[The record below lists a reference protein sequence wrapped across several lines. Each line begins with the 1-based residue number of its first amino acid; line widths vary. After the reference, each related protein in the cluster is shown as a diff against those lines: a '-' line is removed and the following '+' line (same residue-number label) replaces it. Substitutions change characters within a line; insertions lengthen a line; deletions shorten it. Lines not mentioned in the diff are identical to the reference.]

1 MPVTVSRPVAA
12 FTALVFLDFG
22 HYGDHQTSPIPGFK
36 APVHELVQTIY
47 ACKIQT
53 LISGACY

>member
-22 HYGDHQTSPIPGFK
+22 HYGDHQSKHQYMNWCRQFMHVKYKP
-36 APVHELVQTIY
+36 
-47 ACKIQT
+47 
-53 LISGACY
+53 